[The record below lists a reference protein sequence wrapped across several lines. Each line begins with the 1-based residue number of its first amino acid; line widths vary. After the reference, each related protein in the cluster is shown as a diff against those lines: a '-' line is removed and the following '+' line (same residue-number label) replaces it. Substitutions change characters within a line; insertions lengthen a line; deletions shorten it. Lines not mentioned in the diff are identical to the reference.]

1 MILRVSSGTDLIT
14 LQPIYDDNNDC
25 THKVLIIAISREKT
39 KKTAIVLAESVD
51 TGEVLRCDVI
61 VDLIHSLAVHTT
73 TRELYL
79 EEAPETFALKAQD
92 AQGNDFTTLEGV
104 EFTWLLGV
112 QSTNTKQQDA
122 NRQQV
127 LRFLSFSESKYHQVR
142 TFKAI
147 KIHFFDFL

>member
-147 KIHFFDFL
+147 KIHFFNFL